1 MEDERAGGGQL
12 RDLLKVAFPG
22 EGDHGRLGTLFGT
35 GLASQRGCSGTTW
48 NRAEN
53 WGGSR

>member
-35 GLASQRGCSGTTW
+35 GLANQRGCSGTTW